1 MSGKKQFGVWM
12 DTHHATVVSKDVE
25 IQGHFT
31 VIAHIKSE
39 TDQGNSNE
47 QTGNN
52 HARTLTTQF
61 FKEIATHMPNVDV
74 LHITGTGQIQ
84 EEFAHYLA
92 ETPQYKDT
100 VTSDST
106 ANKMSDEA
114 LLSYFAERLT

>member
-1 MSGKKQFGVWM
+1 MSAKKQFGVWM
-12 DTHHATVVSKDVE
+12 DTHHATVVSKDTE
-25 IQGHFT
+25 SQGLFT
-31 VIAHIKSE
+31 IIAHVKGE
-39 TDQGNSNE
+39 GGQGNSNE

-52 HARTLTTQF
+52 HERTLTAQF

-92 ETPQYKDT
+92 ATPQYKDT
-100 VTSDST
+100 ITSDST

-114 LLSYFAERLT
+114 LLAYFAERLT